1 MAEQN
6 LGKIVMTPVGE
17 FIPGE
22 SYRFLDLVEED
33 GSSYVSIIPN
43 NTNPLSSD
51 TWKLVAKKGE
61 DGLPGKSYVPEYNND
76 FDI

>member
-17 FIPGE
+17 YIDGE
-22 SYRFLDLVEED
+22 SYRFLDLVEEN

-43 NTNPLSSD
+43 NINPLSSD
-51 TWKLVAKKGE
+51 TWQLVAKKGE
-61 DGLPGKSYVPEYNND
+61 DGIPGENYVPEYNND